1 MSKQLCE
8 DIVKVLDDK
17 KALKI
22 KAIEIKELTIVADYF
37 VIATA
42 TSTTHLRAL
51 IDEVE
56 KEMTLK
62 GSAPARIEGRATG
75 WVLADFSDV
84 VVHLFLEETRE
95 FYNLERLWDDA
106 ANLDISH
113 IIKD

>member
-17 KALKI
+17 KALNI
-22 KAIEIKELTIVADYF
+22 AAIEIKELTIVADYF

-51 IDEVE
+51 IDELE
-56 KEMTLK
+56 KQMTEK
-62 GSAPARIEGRATG
+62 GSSPIRTEGKATG

-84 VVHLFLEETRE
+84 VVHLFLQETRE
-95 FYNLERLWDDA
+95 FYNLERLWDDG